1 MAKSNR
7 DRVGEIMDALM
18 TGLGPFVIAQYRA
31 RYRGKYLQEMELKL
45 YNPPFSV
52 SLPDE
57 ATALERL
64 DTQGLLRL
72 MFHNWKEAFSD
83 KLGHNERSYVS
94 ELMTARNKWA
104 HQAAF
109 HQ

>member
-7 DRVGEIMDALM
+7 ERVGEIMDLLKS
-18 TGLGPFVIAQYRA
+18 GLSPFVLQQYKS

-64 DTQGLLRL
+64 DTQ
-72 MFHNWKEAFSD
+72 AC
-83 KLGHNERSYVS
+83 
-94 ELMTARNKWA
+94 
-104 HQAAF
+104 
-109 HQ
+109 